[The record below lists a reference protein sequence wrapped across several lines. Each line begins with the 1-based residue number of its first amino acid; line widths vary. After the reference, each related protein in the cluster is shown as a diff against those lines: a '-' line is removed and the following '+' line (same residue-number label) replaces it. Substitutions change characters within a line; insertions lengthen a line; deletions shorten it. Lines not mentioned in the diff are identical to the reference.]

1 MAMITN
7 DRQYKIV
14 KSQIEQFQQSLDE
27 LLKNTEGAPNVHPKI
42 FEASRNAIISQLR
55 QLTEMVTEYES
66 IKSGEVL
73 VTAINSLAEL
83 PLALIKAR
91 IANGLTQAELAE
103 KLGLKMQQI
112 QRYESERYETA
123 SLKTLEKIA
132 GQLGI
137 GLHGDVQL
145 ATAENKEALE
155 IAKYPFK
162 EMFKRKWFTEF
173 TGDLNSGLK
182 NAANLL
188 HWLFNEANLNN
199 LQSNFNRQSLRTS
212 TETDSFAL
220 KAWYA
225 RVLIKATY
233 QNHIPPFR
241 QELMNDEWF
250 SGLASLSKFTDGLQ
264 QVIEYVNEVG
274 VRLVIEEQ
282 LPGTKLDGAAL
293 LVANQSPVVALTLR
307 YDRLD
312 NFWFV
317 LFHELAHV
325 RLHLSPEAPVI
336 FDDLDTDA
344 KGIEEEADKFA
355 LNLLIP
361 NEIWRK
367 SLVRFSPSEEIVQNQ
382 ATELG
387 ISPALVAGRIRRETG
402 KYHILSNLIGSGE
415 VRKAFEK
422 DYYH

>member
-1 MAMITN
+1 MITN

-66 IKSGEVL
+66 LKSGEVL
-73 VTAINSLAEL
+73 VTSINSLTEL

-132 GQLGI
+132 SQLGI
-137 GLHGDVQL
+137 IIHGDVQL

-162 EMFKRKWFTEF
+162 EMFKRRWFTEF
-173 TGDLNSGLK
+173 TGDLNAALK
-182 NAANLL
+182 NSAALL
-188 HWLFNEANLNN
+188 HWLFDQANLDN
-199 LQSNFNRQSLRTS
+199 LQLNLNRQTLRTNK
-212 TETDSFAL
+212 EINSFAL

-225 RVLIKATY
+225 RVLIKAVQ
-233 QNHIPPFR
+233 QNDIPSFN
-241 QELMNDEWF
+241 QESMTEDWF
-250 SGLASLSKFTDGLQ
+250 SGLAKLSRFTDGLQ
-264 QVIEYVNEVG
+264 RVPDYVNEVG
-274 VRLVIEEQ
+274 IRLVIEEQ

-325 RLHLSPEAPVI
+325 RLHLSQQAPVI

-361 NEIWRK
+361 NDVWRK
-367 SLVRFSPSEEIVQNQ
+367 SLVRFSPSEETVQNQ

-387 ISPALVAGRIRRETG
+387 INPALVAGRIRRETG
-402 KYHILSNLIGSGE
+402 KYHLLSNLIGSGE
-415 VRKAFEK
+415 VRKAFEN

>member
-1 MAMITN
+1 MITN

-55 QLTEMVTEYES
+55 QLTEMITEYES
-66 IKSGEVL
+66 LKSGEVL
-73 VTAINSLAEL
+73 VTQINSLTEL

-132 GQLGI
+132 SQLGI
-137 GLHGDVQL
+137 ILHGDIQL
-145 ATAENKEALE
+145 AVAENKEALE
-155 IAKYPFK
+155 AAKYPFK

-173 TGDLNSGLK
+173 TGDLNAALK
-182 NAANLL
+182 NSAVLL
-188 HWLFNEANLNN
+188 HWLFDQAHIDNLQLNLN
-199 LQSNFNRQSLRTS
+199 RQTLRTNK
-212 TETDSFAL
+212 EIDSFAL

-225 RVLIKATY
+225 RVLIKAIQ
-233 QNHIPPFR
+233 QNDIPQFN
-241 QELMNDEWF
+241 QDLMTEDWF
-250 SGLASLSKFTDGLQ
+250 SGLAKLSRFTDGLQ
-264 QVIEYVNEVG
+264 RVTHYVNEVG
-274 VRLVIEEQ
+274 IRLVIEEQ

-307 YDRLD
+307 YDRMD

-325 RLHLSPEAPVI
+325 RLHLSHQAPVI

-361 NEIWRK
+361 NDVWRK
-367 SLVRFSPSEEIVQNQ
+367 SLVRFNPSEETVQNQ
-382 ATELG
+382 AAELG

-402 KYHILSNLIGSGE
+402 KYHLLSNLIGSGE
-415 VRKAFEK
+415 VRKAFEN

>member
-1 MAMITN
+1 MITN

-27 LLKNTEGAPNVHPKI
+27 LLKNTEGASNVHPKI

-55 QLTEMVTEYES
+55 QLNEMVTEYES
-66 IKSGEVL
+66 LKSGEVL
-73 VTAINSLAEL
+73 VTPINSLTEL

-91 IANGLTQAELAE
+91 IVNGLTQAELAE

-132 GQLGI
+132 SQLGI
-137 GLHGDVQL
+137 VLHGDVQL
-145 ATAENKEALE
+145 AATNNKESLDVS
-155 IAKYPFK
+155 KYPFK
-162 EMFKRKWFTEF
+162 EMFKRKWFTDF
-173 TGDLNSGLK
+173 TGDLNAALK
-182 NAANLL
+182 NSATLL
-188 HWLFNEANLNN
+188 HWLFDQANLDSLQLN
-199 LQSNFNRQSLRTS
+199 LNRQTLRTNK
-212 TETDSFAL
+212 EIDSFAL

-225 RVLIKATY
+225 RVLIKAVH
-233 QNHIPPFR
+233 QNDIPPFN
-241 QELMNDEWF
+241 QESMTEDWF
-250 SGLASLSKFTDGLQ
+250 SGLVKLSSFVDGLQ
-264 QVIEYVNEVG
+264 RVTDYVNEVG
-274 VRLVIEEQ
+274 IRLIIEEQ

-325 RLHLSPEAPVI
+325 RLHLSQHAPVI

-361 NEIWRK
+361 NDVWRK
-367 SLVRFSPSEEIVQNQ
+367 SLVRFSPSEETVQNQ
-382 ATELG
+382 AAELG

-402 KYHILSNLIGSGE
+402 KYHLLTNLVGSGE
-415 VRKAFEK
+415 VRKAFEN